1 MCPVNDPENF
11 RIVNYAMSQIHTGI
25 HVEEQQRRVEDR
37 PRPCWKGDMYPSS
50 LPEKPSCNGDSR
62 IHEDTS
68 DCKIEIVRREGL
80 RCSKN
85 RPFAETI
92 AEQPTARDT
101 CNGNP
106 KVAQNAEQH
115 P

>member
-37 PRPCWKGDMYPSS
+37 PRPCWKGDMDPAS
-50 LPEKPSCNGDSR
+50 LPEKPSYNGHSS
-62 IHEDTS
+62 IHKDTA
-68 DCKIEIVRREGL
+68 DRKIDIVRREGL
-80 RCSKN
+80 RCGKD
-85 RPFAETI
+85 RPLAETI
-92 AEQPTARDT
+92 AKQPAARDT

-106 KVAQNAEQH
+106 KVAQNTEQ
-115 P
+115 